1 MRGELF
7 KFSKYNSFR
16 KAAEFQL
23 LLRIGIVKRSEISRL
38 VIMYFQV
45 EHHLQAQPRLR

>member
-7 KFSKYNSFR
+7 KFSKFG
-16 KAAEFQL
+16 KAAEFQIL
-23 LLRIGIVKRSEISRL
+23 FRIGIVKRSEISRL
-38 VIMYFQV
+38 VMYFQV

>member
-7 KFSKYNSFR
+7 KFSKYNSFE

-38 VIMYFQV
+38 VMYFQV